1 MKNRTFLLIAAGMLA
16 LVTLSCS
23 LCRTGGSTGGGDS
36 VTVTLVNN
44 SGQTVCYV
52 YISPTTHDTWGSDW
66 LGSTETVAP
75 GDRRAFSVPRGTY
88 DLRADDC
95 SQSELDVRQGV
106 TISSS
111 MEWVIR

>member
-1 MKNRTFLLIAAGMLA
+1 MKKRTFLLIAAGMLA

-23 LCRTGGSTGGGDS
+23 VCRTGGSTSGDS

-44 SGQTVCYV
+44 SGQAVCYV
-52 YISPTTHDTWGSDW
+52 YISPTTDDTWGSDW
-66 LGSTETVAP
+66 LGSAETVAP
-75 GDRRAFSVPRGTY
+75 GGRRAFSVPIGAY

-95 SQSELDVRQGV
+95 SHIELDVQQGV